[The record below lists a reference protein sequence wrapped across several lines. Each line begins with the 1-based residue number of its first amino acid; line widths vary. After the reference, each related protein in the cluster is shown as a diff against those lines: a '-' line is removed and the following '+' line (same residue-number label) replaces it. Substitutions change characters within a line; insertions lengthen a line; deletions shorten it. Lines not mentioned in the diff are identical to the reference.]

1 MKILFSAVFLGIN
14 PAKKKKLPKNDQCP
28 LVTSFLHCPYPQA
41 CAETHFWTLAHC
53 DVTKEHWRIIMYIH
67 QVSDEFVSPSE
78 FTLHYFLS
86 SSEGGPRIP
95 AVFCASTAVLVFF
108 WHFLS
113 FHSTSAQPHRTNLA
127 FESSALFLD
136 PIVQGLILQPKKTT
150 KSTEQVRPASKTVIN
165 HIMSLTV
172 NGKCNLPS
180 TLTDP
185 QILNGGFKHCKT
197 VTTGPT
203 CWILSNW
210 SGIRPSVCN
219 SLTWK
224 MKKSHFPFQNF
235 KHFSTL
241 SMQPSWWELPKEV
254 QVIK

>member
-1 MKILFSAVFLGIN
+1 MESHATFSSSFFKTKKPMKILFSAVFLGIK
-14 PAKKKKLPKNDQCP
+14 PAKKKKKTPEKWPMFTCYVFSSLILPSSVCRD
-28 LVTSFLHCPYPQA
+28 A
-41 CAETHFWTLAHC
+41 HFWTLAHC

-136 PIVQGLILQPKKTT
+136 PIVQPEKDSFCNQKKQQNQQNKWDLLQKQK
-150 KSTEQVRPASKTVIN
+150 
-165 HIMSLTV
+165 
-172 NGKCNLPS
+172 
-180 TLTDP
+180 
-185 QILNGGFKHCKT
+185 
-197 VTTGPT
+197 
-203 CWILSNW
+203 
-210 SGIRPSVCN
+210 
-219 SLTWK
+219 
-224 MKKSHFPFQNF
+224 
-235 KHFSTL
+235 
-241 SMQPSWWELPKEV
+241 
-254 QVIK
+254 